1 MVPMADFDDI
11 TGWRDELETFEKTE
25 EGRAFFAGNKRYRG
39 VKMPYEN
46 VVQMVDL
53 IFADEELHEALKKGI
68 WWTAYTEEHDLEP
81 HQEKFWELNPI
92 EAHDT
97 LIAFERWYLMKALFP
112 FDDSNLIVARWLATD
127 IEEGKLTSLRTEQA
141 KDYIKEH
148 YPLYVAFSE
157 ETE

>member
-1 MVPMADFDDI
+1 MADFEDI
-11 TGWRDELETFEKTE
+11 TGWRDELEAFEKTE
-25 EGRAFFAGNKRYRG
+25 EGRAFFAGDKSYRD

-68 WWTAYTEEHDLEP
+68 WWIAYTEEHDLEP

-97 LIAFERWYLMKALFP
+97 LIAFKRWCLMKAPVP
-112 FDDSNLIVARWLATD
+112 FSESKIIVAIWLAID
-127 IEEGKLTSLRTEQA
+127 VEEGKLTSLRTGQA

>member
-1 MVPMADFDDI
+1 MADFDDI
-11 TGWRDELETFEKTE
+11 TGWRDELEAFEKTE

-39 VKMPYEN
+39 RKMPYEN

-53 IFADEELHEALKKGI
+53 IFADEELHGALRKKI
-68 WWTAYTEEHDLEP
+68 WFRDYAEEHDLEP
-81 HQEKFWELNPI
+81 HQDEFWEQNPI

-97 LIAFERWYLMKALFP
+97 FIAFERWYLMKALFP

>member
-1 MVPMADFDDI
+1 MADFEDI
-11 TGWRDELETFEKTE
+11 TGWREELEAFEKTE

-81 HQEKFWELNPI
+81 HQEEFWELNPI

-97 LIAFERWYLMKALFP
+97 LIAFKRWYLMKAQVLF
-112 FDDSNLIVARWLATD
+112 DKSNLIVAIWLAD
-127 IEEGKLTSLRTEQA
+127 RLEEGKLTSLRTEQA

-148 YPLYVAFSE
+148 YPLFVTFSG

>member
-1 MVPMADFDDI
+1 MADFEDI
-11 TGWRDELETFEKTE
+11 TGWQDELEAFEKTE

-39 VKMPYEN
+39 RKMPYEN

-81 HQEKFWELNPI
+81 HQEEFWELNPI

-97 LIAFERWYLMKALFP
+97 LIAFKRWYLMKAPVP
-112 FDDSNLIVARWLATD
+112 FDDSNLIVAIWLATD
-127 IEEGKLTSLRTEQA
+127 IEEGKLTSLRIGQA
-141 KDYIKEH
+141 KDFIKEH
-148 YPLYVAFSE
+148 YPLYVAFSG
-157 ETE
+157 ETK